1 MFLDWFPDRWEQKT
15 TMILNNLFLINKNWI
30 VDKALNQLNV

>member
-15 TMILNNLFLINKNWI
+15 AMILNNLFLINKNWI